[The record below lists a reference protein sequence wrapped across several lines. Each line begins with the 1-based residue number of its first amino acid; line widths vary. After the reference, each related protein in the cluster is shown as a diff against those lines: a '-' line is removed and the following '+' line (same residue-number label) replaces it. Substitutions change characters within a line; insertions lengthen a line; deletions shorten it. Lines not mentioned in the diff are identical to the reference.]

1 MGAATGTLVIVAAG
15 AYLNRRTNNYIAI
28 FFNSARPTPD
38 LSTTQVESSTET
50 AAQIAPEKASSS
62 ITKKET
68 ITQKP
73 LDDLF
78 CKCKVAVFQIIDSH
92 DYWNTSVFLNAKT
105 GKTFVS
111 EAAEKGAAAP
121 TSK

>member
-1 MGAATGTLVIVAAG
+1 M
-15 AYLNRRTNNYIAI
+15 
-28 FFNSARPTPD
+28 
-38 LSTTQVESSTET
+38 
-50 AAQIAPEKASSS
+50 
-62 ITKKET
+62 
-68 ITQKP
+68 
-73 LDDLF
+73 
-78 CKCKVAVFQIIDSH
+78 FQIIDSH